1 MERTTADEDVL
12 WYVNTYVC
20 SWEKFGCTHEC
31 HYNSTVLQ
39 AGCFLTKTCSN
50 GLRMAMVRTA
60 ICSADCSS
68 GTDSATACIQAG
80 SLLADSKHPQ
90 ADLAYFHKREFCFT
104 LDGDIFV
111 RYQSFKAGL
120 SASTHTA
127 TFTLCHDNHA
137 ARV

>member
-1 MERTTADEDVL
+1 MVRAA
-12 WYVNTYVC
+12 VC
-20 SWEKFGCTHEC
+20 S
-31 HYNSTVLQ
+31 
-39 AGCFLTKTCSN
+39 AGL
-50 GLRMAMVRTA
+50 LA
-60 ICSADCSS
+60 

-127 TFTLCHDNHA
+127 SFTLCAMTIMLPAYESSIPFKLHLQDGEELRA
-137 ARV
+137 AINNKLPAKIDIGPVYNVDPKHRNAYAGTRPV